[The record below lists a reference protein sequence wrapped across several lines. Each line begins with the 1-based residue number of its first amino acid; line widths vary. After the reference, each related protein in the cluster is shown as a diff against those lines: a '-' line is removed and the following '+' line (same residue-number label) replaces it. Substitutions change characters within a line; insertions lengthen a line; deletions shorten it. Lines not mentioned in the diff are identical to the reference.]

1 MKISGGV
8 LYMSNY
14 PEYHYYRMKEECR
27 QRPVAFPPQMQEN
40 QPGLEYLVDP
50 PPIFDNLNYKSA
62 GKLKGKAAIITGGD
76 SGIGRAV
83 AVLFAKEGANVTINF
98 LASEIKDA
106 LETQRY
112 IDNLEGRCLLVE
124 GDIRDTD
131 VQAAIVNK
139 TVEAYGGID
148 ILVNNCGVQFP
159 QASILD
165 ISYEQMLY
173 TYEVNVFSFF
183 MLTKAC
189 LIHMQAGASIIN
201 TTSIAA
207 YEGQK
212 ELIDF
217 SSTKGAI
224 VSFTRSLALSLAD
237 RRIRVNAVAPGSF
250 WTPLPPASWR
260 SEEKI
265 TTFGTGTP
273 MGRAGQPFEIAPAYL
288 YLACDDSNYM
298 TGEVMHVN
306 GGKYISS

>member
-1 MKISGGV
+1 
-8 LYMSNY
+8 MSNY
-14 PEYHYYRMKEECR
+14 PEYHHYRMKEECR
-27 QRPVAFPPQMQEN
+27 QRSIAFPSQMQEQ
-40 QPGLEYLVDP
+40 QPGLEYLMDP
-50 PPIFDNLNYKSA
+50 PPIFDNLNHKSGEKLN
-62 GKLKGKAAIITGGD
+62 GKSAIITGGD

-98 LASEIKDA
+98 LASEIRDA
-106 LETQRY
+106 LETQRC
-112 IDNLEGRCLLVE
+112 IDNLGGRCLLVE
-124 GDIRDTD
+124 GDIRDADT
-131 VQAAIVNK
+131 QAAVVNK
-139 TVEAYGGID
+139 TMEAYGGID

-159 QASILD
+159 QESILD

-212 ELIDF
+212 ELIDY

-224 VSFTRSLALSLAD
+224 VSFTRSLSLSLIN
-237 RRIRVNAVAPGSF
+237 RRIRVNAVAPGSI
-250 WTPLPPASWR
+250 WTPLPAASWKN
-260 SEEKI
+260 EEKI
-265 TTFGTGTP
+265 AAFGTDGP
-273 MGRAGQPFEIAPAYL
+273 IERAGQPFEIAPAYL
-288 YLACDDSNYM
+288 YLASDDSKYM

-306 GGKYISS
+306 GGKFISS